1 MMVSLKLLKTVG
13 ETVSVGV
20 SVGQRELFDE
30 GAVSALLQV
39 EAVETETAGAV
50 TNHQPQ
56 TLPYPAERERVER

>member
-1 MMVSLKLLKTVG
+1 MVSLKLLKTAR
-13 ETVSVGV
+13 ETVGVRV

-56 TLPYPAERERVER
+56 TLPYPAKRAR